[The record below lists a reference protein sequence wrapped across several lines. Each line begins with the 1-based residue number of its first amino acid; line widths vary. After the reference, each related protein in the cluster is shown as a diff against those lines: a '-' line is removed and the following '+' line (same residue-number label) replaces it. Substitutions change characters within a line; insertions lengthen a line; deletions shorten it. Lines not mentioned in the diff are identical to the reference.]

1 MNILGFWYQF
11 WLMMRI
17 VMRIVMMMNMMMNMM
32 NYDDENLGF
41 FPCFG

>member
-17 VMRIVMMMNMMMNMM
+17 VIRIVMMMNMMMNMM